1 MQPQGPVLSNLNV
14 EHLLPQTPE
23 YASVALR
30 ALANALGQREFD
42 RSAAAF
48 LSELATGLGCA
59 RVSVGLVERGVVH
72 IKAMSHSANIPN
84 RGELLRDIGD
94 AMEEAIDQGRALR
107 VPPISQMPNP
117 GGIPAI
123 TRVNQRLRTYLG
135 GVVQT
140 VPIRVHEAW
149 VGAICC
155 EWDGAGAAD
164 PVSPE
169 ALRHVVDL
177 TGPVLHLMY
186 RDALPAR
193 MRLREALARTG
204 ENLRGERGRWPRR
217 VLLALVL
224 ALLGATLIPVQQS
237 VNARA
242 HLEGSVERVVAAP
255 MDGFIDK
262 VHVRP
267 GDRVSSGQTVLD
279 LSAVDLEL
287 EARRWETE
295 RAQHENAYMAALA
308 RSQRGDMV
316 VSLSRAE
323 EARARLEL
331 VERKL
336 ARMSLAAG
344 IDGVVIDGDVGRL
357 EGAPVAR
364 GDVLLTIAPADG
376 HRVILEVDERDIRD
390 LQTGQQGSVLL
401 GAIPDQALPIEV
413 TRITPMAQI
422 VDGSNTYRIEA
433 RLLEAAPSLRPGL
446 RGVAR
451 VYTGRAPML
460 ASAWQWVS
468 DRARLAW
475 WRWGG

>member
-1 MQPQGPVLSNLNV
+1 M
-14 EHLLPQTPE
+14 
-23 YASVALR
+23 ALR
-30 ALANALGQREFD
+30 ALANALGQRDFD
-42 RSAAAF
+42 KGAAAC
-48 LSELATGLGCA
+48 LSELASGLGCA
-59 RVSVGLVERGVVH
+59 RVSLGVVERGVVH
-72 IKAMSHSANIPN
+72 IKAMSHSANAPT

-94 AMEEAIDQGRALR
+94 AMEEAVDQGRALR
-107 VPPISQMPNP
+107 VPPSGQVANP
-117 GGIPAI
+117 GGMPPI

-140 VPIRVHEAW
+140 VPIRVHETW
-149 VGAICC
+149 VGALCC
-155 EWDGAGAAD
+155 EWDGAGTAEPLNAD
-164 PVSPE
+164 
-169 ALRHVVDL
+169 LLKHIVDL
-177 TGPVLHLMY
+177 VGPVLHLMY

-193 MRLREALARTG
+193 TRLRESLARASDS
-204 ENLRGERGRWPRR
+204 LRGERGRWPRR
-217 VLLALVL
+217 VLLAVVL
-224 ALLGATLIPVQQS
+224 AMLGATLIPVQQS

-242 HLEGSVERVVAAP
+242 RLEGSVERVVAAP

-267 GDRVSSGQTVLD
+267 GDRVTRGQTVLD

-336 ARMSLAAG
+336 ERMSLAAG

-376 HRVILEVDERDIRD
+376 HRVILEVDERDIRG
-390 LQTGQQGSVLL
+390 LQTGQPGSLLL
-401 GAIPDQALPIEV
+401 GAMPDRALPIEV
-413 TRITPMAQI
+413 TRITPMAEI
-422 VDGSNTYRIEA
+422 VDGNNTYRIEA
-433 RLLEAAPSLRPGL
+433 RLLEAVPSLRPGL

-451 VYTGRAPML
+451 VHTGHAPVLMRV
-460 ASAWQWVS
+460 WQWVS
-468 DRARLAW
+468 DRARMAW